1 MCKKI
6 PNKFVYRCLPP
17 GDEHHVPLFIET
29 FWNLVTVL
37 FLTGELE
44 HYCRRT
50 HSEVTLGHRDSE
62 GGTTDEPVEDEHYL
76 RLCFC
81 QGVAL
86 LAHPSASWPWRQGSD
101 VWLPYVKK
109 KKKKGTYKCM
119 STTFTRCFTPK
130 RRFYVLFRV
139 KFYSVENECNLPHP
153 FS

>member
-109 KKKKGTYKCM
+109 KKKKGLTNACQLHSQDASHLKDA
-119 STTFTRCFTPK
+119 
-130 RRFYVLFRV
+130 FRK